1 MDKKKDFC
9 LSIMGLIIILVGAI
23 VLLFIDF
30 PAGLVIILPSAIPHI
45 IRLNSLKKKQ
55 YNHELLN

>member
-45 IRLNSLKKKQ
+45 VRLNSLKKKQ
-55 YNHELLN
+55 